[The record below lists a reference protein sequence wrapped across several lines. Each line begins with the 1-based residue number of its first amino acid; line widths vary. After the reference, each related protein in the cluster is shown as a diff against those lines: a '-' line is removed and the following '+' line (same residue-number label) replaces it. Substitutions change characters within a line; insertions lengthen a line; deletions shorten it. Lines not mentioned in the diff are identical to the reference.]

1 MSRAMVNVPDALRR
15 LRAYVDL
22 EEPGNPLRDL
32 WDRLHG
38 LPGGKQLFSR
48 FVGWLAPYTGTI
60 DFVVEELAPGSG
72 RVVLRDERT
81 VRNHLRS
88 VHAIA
93 LANLAEVAANVAL
106 VYSLPDEARFIVAG
120 FCIDYLKKARGDVT
134 ATSRFEPPTDAQRR
148 EVPVE
153 VELRDGS
160 GQVVARATFRSLV
173 GPKKK
178 ARPAAAAAR

>member
-1 MSRAMVNVPDALRR
+1 MVDVADSLRR

-22 EEPGNPLRDL
+22 EQPGNPLRDL

-38 LPGGKQLFSR
+38 LPGGKRLFSR

-60 DFVVEELAPGSG
+60 DFVVEELRPGRG
-72 RVVLRDERT
+72 RVVLHDGRAM
-81 VRNHLRS
+81 RNHLRS

-134 ATSRFEPPTDAQRR
+134 ATSRFEPPADAQRR
-148 EVPVE
+148 EVPVQ
-153 VELRDGS
+153 VELRDGR
-160 GQVVARATFRSLV
+160 GELVARATFRSLV

-178 ARPAAAAAR
+178 AAAASA